1 MLPREQTRAFF
12 IKAGHLAK
20 QAYVAQFGLQ
30 PERAMEQG
38 YHVNVYPSFAEPL
51 ILTALRGALRD
62 ITAGRNRL
70 YQPPLRFSVIV
81 PGMD

>member
-1 MLPREQTRAFF
+1 
-12 IKAGHLAK
+12 
-20 QAYVAQFGLQ
+20 
-30 PERAMEQG
+30 MEQG
-38 YHVNVYPSFAEPL
+38 FHVNVYPSFAEPL

-62 ITAGRNRL
+62 ITAGGNRL